1 MVKISKGNV
10 VLDIKEDFL
19 QSYLNQGYNVVD
31 DNGNVIQRGN
41 PNDVQSLKIAL
52 TDANKKIDAYAN
64 ENAKLQKIIEDLQAQ
79 LKKSS
84 AKSK

>member
-10 VLDIKEDFL
+10 VLDVKEDFL

-52 TDANKKIDAYAN
+52 TEANKKIDAYAN
-64 ENAKLQKIIEDLQAQ
+64 ESAQLQKIIEDLQAQ